1 MNGLS
6 QPLCLGL
13 ASLSIGK
20 EQVIIVIY
28 AQTVSTNL

>member
-20 EQVIIVIY
+20 EQVIVIY